1 MGKISSLIERISA
14 LQRSAMR
21 KYALEHNLQMVH
33 LEVLTYLESC
43 NRYSDT
49 TQALSEYLGQTKGSI
64 SQTVNFLENDGFIKR
79 VQDLKDKR
87 VFHLHLLPK
96 AQKLVEGFDEQFWGK
111 FSSENITEKS
121 LEETLNNVQ
130 KQNGLKSFGI
140 CSTCRYNNNPT
151 GKKFV
156 CGLTLE
162 SLSAEDIK
170 LRCREHEA
178 S

>member
-1 MGKISSLIERISA
+1 MVKIYSLIERISA
-14 LQRSAMR
+14 LQRSEMR
-21 KYALEHNLQMVH
+21 RYALAHNLQMVH
-33 LEVLTYLESC
+33 LEVLTYLENC

-64 SQTVNFLENDGFIKR
+64 SQTVNFLENEGYLKR

-87 VFHLHLLPK
+87 IFHLHLLPRSR
-96 AQKLVEGFDEQFWGK
+96 KLVEGFDEIFWGK

-121 LEETLNNVQ
+121 LEDVLAKVQ

-140 CSTCRYNNNPT
+140 CSTCRFNNNPT

-162 SLSAEDIK
+162 TLSNEDVK